1 MTEQN
6 SNKTLKKV
14 LIMAGGTGGHV
25 FPALAVA
32 DELRRRD
39 VDVSWLGTRKGIE
52 AELVPENGYPID
64 YIQVEGLRGT
74 GILRWLRAPFV
85 LLRAV
90 WQARRVIKRLQP
102 DVLLGLG
109 GFASGPGGVAGRL
122 LRKPLVI
129 HEQNALPGT
138 TNKLLAKFAA
148 RVMVAFPNA
157 FADGE
162 WCGNPVR
169 NEISHLPAPSQ
180 DIVVSERPLRLL
192 VLGGSLGAL
201 AINKAIPAALA
212 LLEDR
217 DQIQVRHQCGRKHE
231 EATIEAYREAG
242 VTASV
247 EPFIA
252 DMAEAYSWADLVVCR
267 AGALTVSELAA
278 AGVGSILVPYPY
290 AIDDHQ
296 TANANWLVAARGAE
310 LLPEA
315 ELTAEALA
323 RKLKHWLRDR
333 ASLRAMAVNARRMA
347 KTDSAALVANACEEV
362 CSDRK

>member
-6 SNKTLKKV
+6 SKHALKKV

-39 VDVSWLGTRKGIE
+39 IVVNWLGTSKGIE
-52 AELVPENGYPID
+52 AELVPANNYPID

-74 GILRWLRAPFV
+74 GLLRKLRAPFV
-85 LLRAV
+85 LLRAI
-90 WQARRVIKRLQP
+90 WQARQVIKKIQP

-109 GFASGPGGVAGRL
+109 GFASGPGGLAGRL

-129 HEQNALPGT
+129 HEQNAVAGT
-138 TNKLLAKFAA
+138 TNKILAKFAA

-157 FADGE
+157 LANGE

-192 VLGGSLGAL
+192 VLGGSLGAM
-201 AINKAIPAALA
+201 AINRAVPAALA
-212 LLEDR
+212 LLEDAE
-217 DQIQVRHQCGRKHE
+217 QIQVRHQCGRKHE
-231 EATIEAYREAG
+231 QTTTDAYRDAG
-242 VTASV
+242 VEASV

-252 DMAEAYSWADLVVCR
+252 DMAGAYSWADLVVCR

-278 AGVGSILVPYPY
+278 AGVGSILVPFPY

-310 LLPEA
+310 LLPEI
-315 ELTAEALA
+315 ELTPEVLA
-323 RKLKHWLRDR
+323 RRLKHWMRDR
-333 ASLRAMAVNARRMA
+333 ASLRAMAVNAKRMA

-362 CSDRK
+362 CGDR